1 MGLAG
6 RTADQPGV
14 CLGAQL
20 SYNRPPETSNN
31 RNLPQVMTAFLNS
44 LSSCPRDF
52 KLAFGFLT
60 RLPAPF
66 AGPAASGD
74 LGRALRLA
82 PLVGLV
88 VGLCG
93 ALVVWVANSLGLPPL
108 PAAVL
113 AIGATIWV
121 TGALH
126 EDGLADVAD
135 GFGGAFER
143 RRKLEVMR
151 DSRIGAYGVLA
162 LILSVGLR
170 AAALAALAGPEVAT
184 AVMIAAHG
192 LSRGL
197 LPLAMLVLDP
207 VRDEG
212 LGAGA
217 GRPRPPDALVGL
229 ALGLLLALLA
239 AGAAL
244 GLWLALAALAGGA
257 LVGLIAVRQIGGY
270 TGDVLGAVQQT
281 AEIAVW
287 LTAAALLA

>member
-1 MGLAG
+1 
-6 RTADQPGV
+6 
-14 CLGAQL
+14 
-20 SYNRPPETSNN
+20 
-31 RNLPQVMTAFLNS
+31 MTAFLAS

-66 AGPAASGD
+66 AGPGVGGR
-74 LGRALRLA
+74 LGPALRLA

-93 ALVVWVANSLGLPPL
+93 GLVIWAAVGGFGLPPL
-108 PAAVL
+108 AAALL
-113 AIGATIWV
+113 AVGATVWV

-143 RRKLEVMR
+143 GRKLEIMR

-170 AAALAALAGPEVAT
+170 AAALAALSGPEAAT
-184 AVMIAAHG
+184 AVLIAAHS

-197 LPLAMLVLDP
+197 LPLAMLGLVP
-207 VRDEG
+207 ARDEG
-212 LGAGA
+212 LGADA
-217 GRPRPPDALVGL
+217 GRPSPADALTGL
-229 ALGLLLALLA
+229 ALGLLLAVLA
-239 AGAAL
+239 AGLAV

-257 LVGLIAVRQIGGY
+257 LAALIAQRQIGGY
-270 TGDVLGAVQQT
+270 TGDVLGAVQQC
-281 AEIAVW
+281 AEIAVF
-287 LTAAALLA
+287 LTAAAVLG